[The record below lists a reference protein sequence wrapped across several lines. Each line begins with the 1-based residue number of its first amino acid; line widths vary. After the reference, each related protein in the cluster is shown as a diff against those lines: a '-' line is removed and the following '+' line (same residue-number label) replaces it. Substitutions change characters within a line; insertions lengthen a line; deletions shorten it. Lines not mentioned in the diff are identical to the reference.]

1 MINQLTKEQLEIVE
15 YSDLYGYRE
24 TCKKFSL
31 KHHQVNYLR
40 AKRKR
45 IKEQNKIDNNN
56 FIEIPISDVIDKVKK
71 PKDEEISFSIKD
83 TKIKMSLSDFKKVFI
98 ND

>member
-1 MINQLTKEQLEIVE
+1 MIHELTKEQLEIVE

-31 KHHQVNYLR
+31 KHHQVDYLR
-40 AKRKR
+40 TKRKR
-45 IKEQNKIDNNN
+45 IKGQNKIDNNN
-56 FIEIPISDVIDKVKK
+56 FIEIPVNNVIDKVEK
-71 PKDEEISFSIKD
+71 PKDEEISFSINNA
-83 TKIKMSLSDFKKVFI
+83 KIKMNLSDFKKVFL